1 MEKKKKKKERGV
13 ILNTLKRLKKIEF
26 VLTLE
31 SSEDLLWGSRCC
43 KGQSTDITVWKNGL
57 WINTHHQRQTNTL

>member
-1 MEKKKKKKERGV
+1 M
-13 ILNTLKRLKKIEF
+13 EF